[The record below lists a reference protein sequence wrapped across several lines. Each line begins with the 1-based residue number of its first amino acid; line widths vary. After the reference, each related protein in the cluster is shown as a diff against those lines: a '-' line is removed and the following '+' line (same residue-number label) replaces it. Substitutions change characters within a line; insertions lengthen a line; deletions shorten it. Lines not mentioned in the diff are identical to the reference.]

1 VSALGRRGSV
11 LVVAVLVLLALE
23 LLAHGVL
30 LMATRQLAA
39 SRADVGILRARASAR
54 GAVTGLPLAVAAP
67 SLDATPVGAGPE
79 GTAAGSGGI
88 SVRWRLRRLTREA
101 WMGEARARVPPGG
114 WELRE
119 ARLFW
124 RLDPAGRVASF
135 SAAAE
140 AVDPRLAEI
149 VGAVRGLEGP
159 EPCGEW
165 TAVLD
170 TLFPAGLPAL
180 ARLTG
185 EAATLGPLGPL
196 PWEAVLAAIPVSVEG
211 RGTPEPLDSAGV
223 CLDGPWNW
231 GDVEPE
237 APCTDVLA
245 WRGAS
250 GSLTVEGGSG
260 QGVLIVRG
268 DVELVGTRYRG
279 VILAGGDVRLG
290 SGASVEGLVRTLGAV
305 QVDATS
311 SLLGSACSA
320 LRAMGAVPD
329 ALRGLELLEDA
340 GWLPVR

>member
-1 VSALGRRGSV
+1 M
-11 LVVAVLVLLALE
+11 LVVTVLVLLALE
-23 LLAHGVL
+23 LLAQGMLV
-30 LMATRQLAA
+30 MAARQLAA

-54 GAVTGLPLAVAAP
+54 GAVIGLPLAVDGP

-79 GTAAGSGGI
+79 GAAAGSGATPV
-88 SVRWRLRRLTREA
+88 SWRLVRLTREA
-101 WMGEARARVPPGG
+101 WLGEARARVFPGG

-124 RLDPAGRVASF
+124 RLDPAARVASF
-135 SAAAE
+135 AAAAE
-140 AVDPRLAEI
+140 AADPRLAGI
-149 VGAVRGLEGP
+149 AGTLRGLEGP

-170 TLFPAGLPAL
+170 TLFPAGLPAFTRL
-180 ARLTG
+180 AG
-185 EAATLGPLGPL
+185 EAAALGPLGP
-196 PWEAVLAAIPVSVEG
+196 PSWEAVLAAMPVSVEG

-237 APCTDVLA
+237 APCTDELA
-245 WRGAS
+245 WRGAPA
-250 GSLTVEGGSG
+250 SLTVEGGVG
-260 QGVLIVRG
+260 QGVVVVRG

-279 VILAGGDVRLG
+279 VILAGGDVRLR
-290 SGASVEGLVRTLGAV
+290 SGASVEGLVRSLGAL

-320 LRAMGAVPD
+320 LRAMEAAPD
-329 ALRGLELLEDA
+329 ALRGLELLEGA